1 MAHGPPAFHF
11 EGWFQNEIFV
21 LAQLLGF
28 FSNCDVLGGSGACTN
43 DSRARKCASHT
54 PDVKPAGRITTM
66 TLLKAIVRP
75 TKVDAVRKALDEIG
89 VGGMTVSEVAGR
101 GKEKALMLQ
110 SRGTKYEALRPKVSI
125 DVVVADGLVSDVKRA
140 IIQAARTGEIGDG
153 RIFEIPLANSYSIR
167 TGEVAL

>member
-1 MAHGPPAFHF
+1 
-11 EGWFQNEIFV
+11 
-21 LAQLLGF
+21 
-28 FSNCDVLGGSGACTN
+28 
-43 DSRARKCASHT
+43 
-54 PDVKPAGRITTM
+54 M

-101 GKEKALMLQ
+101 GKKKALMLQ

-140 IIQAARTGEIGDG
+140 ISQAARTGEIGDG
-153 RIFEIPLANSYSIR
+153 HIFEIPLANSYSIR